1 MNDAIIII
9 EAIFKNFNIDVEVLK
24 FLIFDRNF

>member
-1 MNDAIIII
+1 MNDAII